1 MTRDGVKFV
10 KLQVDSF
17 RFENFSSKKNKK
29 TKKIIFERFKDLTKN
44 SDRYFWF
51 KNFSSKKNKKM
62 KKIIFEIF

>member
-29 TKKIIFERFKDLTKN
+29 TKEITFERFKDLTKN
-44 SDRYFWF
+44 SDRYF
-51 KNFSSKKNKKM
+51 
-62 KKIIFEIF
+62 